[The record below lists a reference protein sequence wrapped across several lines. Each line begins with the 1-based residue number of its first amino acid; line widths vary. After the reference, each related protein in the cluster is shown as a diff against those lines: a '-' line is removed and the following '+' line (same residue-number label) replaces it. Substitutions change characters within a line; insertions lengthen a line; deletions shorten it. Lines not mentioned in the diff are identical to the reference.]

1 MTDPLVVLSRSVD
14 DCWNQIGV
22 RGDHSCPKLEELV
35 HCHNCPRFA
44 EAARAL
50 LDRPP
55 PEGYL
60 EEATLLLAEGAT
72 VEKATEE
79 VSVVVFEVEEELL
92 AIDTK
97 TVVEVTE
104 PRQVHRMPHRTGRVF
119 SGVVNV
125 HGQLELCASLQGLLQ
140 IAKGATASPGVSR
153 RARMLLVEHGAQRW
167 VFGVDAMHGVQRFAL
182 TDLLEAPAA
191 TLHNTNAFVKQLLS
205 WDNRHVGLL
214 DVEKTFGALEKT
226 IR

>member
-1 MTDPLVVLSRSVD
+1 MTHRLTLLTRSID
-14 DCWNQIGV
+14 DCWNRIGV
-22 RGDHSCPKLEELV
+22 KGDHSCPKLADLV
-35 HCHNCPRFA
+35 HCHNCPLFA

-60 EEATLLLAEGAT
+60 EEATLLLGESGAAQKAAE
-72 VEKATEE
+72 EL
-79 VSVVVFEVEEELL
+79 SVVVFEVEEELL

-119 SGVVNV
+119 SGLVNV

-140 IAKGATASPGVSR
+140 IAKSFPASGDVTR
-153 RARMLLVEHGAQRW
+153 RPRMLLVEHGGPRW
-167 VFGVDAMHGVQRFAL
+167 VFGVDAMHGVQRFAR
-182 TDLLEAPAA
+182 TELLEVPAA
-191 TLHNTNAFVKQLLS
+191 TLHNAGAFVKQLLRWES
-205 WDNRHVGLL
+205 RHIGLL
-214 DVEKTFGALEKT
+214 DVEKTFSALEKT